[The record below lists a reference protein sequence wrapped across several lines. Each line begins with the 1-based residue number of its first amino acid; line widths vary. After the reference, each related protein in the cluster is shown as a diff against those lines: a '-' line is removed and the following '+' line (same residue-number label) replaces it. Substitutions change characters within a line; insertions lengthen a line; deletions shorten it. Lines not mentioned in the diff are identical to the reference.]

1 MFSKTYTDNLYNM
14 DDGLSLDEFI
24 EVIEYYEKDILNDW
38 YWYKYDDINY
48 GHIDC
53 VNNGILEIIKFF
65 RYIKVKEDVDKSS
78 VLRYVFIKKHNYNN
92 ELVVLYFM
100 PDAYD
105 DYTYGKFHMYERMDI
120 AKMFSENIDSLIDV
134 LSGKMSIDSYVDD
147 VFPNLALKWTY
158 AQRD

>member
-1 MFSKTYTDNLYNM
+1 MFSKTYTDILYNM

-24 EVIEYYEKDILNDW
+24 EVIEQYEKDILNDW

-48 GHIDC
+48 NHYNHINY
-53 VNNGILEIIKFF
+53 VNNGILEIINFF
-65 RYIKVKEDVDKSS
+65 RYIKVKEDVDKAS
-78 VLRYVFIKKHNYNN
+78 VLRDVFIKKHNYNN

-100 PDAYD
+100 PDAY
-105 DYTYGKFHMYERMDI
+105 KFHMYERMDI

-158 AQRD
+158 VQRD